1 MTILPSFIVGCFSA
15 VRRIAPPKSGSRLVG
30 VALALATSVAMPGQ
44 TGTALVRRA
53 PHIDGTVD
61 GSLQQVNAE
70 NVNLSGH
77 SISISGDLLVPG
89 TPTVSQHGRS
99 HYGGTIDGVGATE
112 PSNYRVMIGSGVS
125 LRHVIRRTDPVAL
138 PVIAPP
144 DLPVG
149 TRDLVLRFSGDGV
162 GDFSTLRDLTLRDDI
177 GQVMV
182 PPGTYGNFS
191 VNDDSVLVLGVPGS
205 LWPAVYNLQGLSLI
219 GGGRLTVVGPV
230 IINLAKRLSLD
241 RDHEHRGRHS
251 ERREHFR
258 CGDDDSF
265 EVAVGSPAHPEW
277 LTLNLA
283 TGGLHLHRDDS
294 LHGYVTAPAGEVELE
309 DHSVL
314 VGGVTADRLQVDDR
328 STLTLVNRQPIV
340 ALTAPIDGATS
351 AAFASIE
358 LQADAAD
365 YDGSIAGVEFYQGD
379 TLIGTSVVAPYH
391 FTWSNVAAGTYVIS
405 AKATDNLGASTL
417 SAPVTINVTKAAAT
431 VSLGGLSQTY
441 DGAAK
446 AVLAS
451 TDPIGLTVSFSY
463 DGSAIAPTA
472 AGSYAVVGTVDDA
485 NYSGS
490 ATGTLVIAPATP
502 MIIWNAPDD
511 IVVGASLSSIQLN
524 ATASVPG
531 TFTYLPPVGT
541 VLNAGPTQVLS
552 ATFAPA
558 DSANYTAAFAT
569 TLINVL
575 APVPATITF
584 DGASSATNLNATTSL
599 SWTHVLAAEKGSGRA
614 LIVGVVSRGS
624 AVDKASVSSVTFNGI
639 PMISLDASIAN
650 AGSGTINRSQQ
661 FYLLDAAL
669 PPAGTYNVQ
678 VNFLNSQS
686 ASNNP
691 LAGAISLTNV
701 DQTAPAGYSNFNTS
715 ANAITTTVPATV
727 GSWVVDTVGVGSTK
741 ANLAATAAGMV
752 TRFVVTQTAG
762 LPTSDAAGATKIADT
777 AGAVT
782 MSWSS
787 ASARQV
793 HSLAV
798 FSPALSIPAP
808 PTISIPPASQ
818 TVNVGANVSLSVTA
832 VGTAPLSYQWY
843 KDNLPIP
850 GANAQTYLLTNV
862 QTGASGSYTVR
873 VSNTLGHVTS
883 GPAVLVVNLQ
893 PPVITTQPASQMVNL
908 DENVSLSVVATGTGP
923 LSYQWY
929 KETTPIP
936 DATASTLLLPHVLSV
951 DGGNYHVTV
960 TNLVKTVTSDTA
972 VITVNTAPVPPVI
985 TKQPASQSAGVGSTV
1000 TFTVVVTGTQ
1010 PIIFQWQKDNVDLPS
1025 SNSPTLTLSNVQ
1037 LSDAGTYRV
1046 LVGNLASDVTSL
1058 PAALTVNP
1066 ITTATPLYNLTGFAT
1081 LGAGTTGGGVVPESD
1096 ATYRKVTNALEL
1108 AQALKDSKTLG
1119 AVKVIEIMND
1129 LDLGWNEIGSAV
1141 QTLASSPFRAHNAP
1155 KLHPALIAA
1164 GVSLIDIQSKP
1175 GLTIFSANGAT
1186 IRHATFN
1193 LKGTS
1198 NIVIRNLK
1206 FDEMWE
1212 WDEAT
1217 KGNYDSNDWD
1227 FIDLS
1232 NGSAATNI
1240 WIDYCTFTKAYDG
1253 IMDMKAGTQYV
1264 TMSWCKYVG
1273 DDGATN
1279 ANSFVRQQ
1287 IAALESNQAAYPFYG
1302 FLRANG
1308 FSQEDIVQII
1318 QGHDKAHLMGSNSL
1332 DAGNATLSATFHHQW
1347 FMDIWDRCVPRLRA
1361 GQVHNYNIFVDDAM
1375 GLVAK
1380 RLRDARV
1387 AALSAE
1393 ALATFNS
1400 NYSFNP
1406 FLNGS
1411 ISTEGGA
1418 ILVEKSIYLDCLTP
1432 LRNNQTDVTNAIYTG
1447 KIKSVDSIYMFH
1459 EADGTTTTQRGDS
1472 TDAGSRMGPDQAAII
1487 PFSWNTSD
1495 GSRPYPAPVMDDPA
1509 DLEGVVGAGAGAGR
1523 ISWDKI
1529 NWLKTT
1535 Y

>member
-1 MTILPSFIVGCFSA
+1 
-15 VRRIAPPKSGSRLVG
+15 
-30 VALALATSVAMPGQ
+30 
-44 TGTALVRRA
+44 
-53 PHIDGTVD
+53 
-61 GSLQQVNAE
+61 
-70 NVNLSGH
+70 
-77 SISISGDLLVPG
+77 
-89 TPTVSQHGRS
+89 
-99 HYGGTIDGVGATE
+99 
-112 PSNYRVMIGSGVS
+112 
-125 LRHVIRRTDPVAL
+125 
-138 PVIAPP
+138 
-144 DLPVG
+144 
-149 TRDLVLRFSGDGV
+149 
-162 GDFSTLRDLTLRDDI
+162 
-177 GQVMV
+177 
-182 PPGTYGNFS
+182 
-191 VNDDSVLVLGVPGS
+191 
-205 LWPAVYNLQGLSLI
+205 
-219 GGGRLTVVGPV
+219 
-230 IINLAKRLSLD
+230 
-241 RDHEHRGRHS
+241 
-251 ERREHFR
+251 
-258 CGDDDSF
+258 
-265 EVAVGSPAHPEW
+265 
-277 LTLNLA
+277 
-283 TGGLHLHRDDS
+283 
-294 LHGYVTAPAGEVELE
+294 
-309 DHSVL
+309 
-314 VGGVTADRLQVDDR
+314 
-328 STLTLVNRQPIV
+328 
-340 ALTAPIDGATS
+340 
-351 AAFASIE
+351 
-358 LQADAAD
+358 
-365 YDGSIAGVEFYQGD
+365 
-379 TLIGTSVVAPYH
+379 
-391 FTWSNVAAGTYVIS
+391 
-405 AKATDNLGASTL
+405 
-417 SAPVTINVTKAAAT
+417 
-431 VSLGGLSQTY
+431 
-441 DGAAK
+441 
-446 AVLAS
+446 
-451 TDPIGLTVSFSY
+451 
-463 DGSAIAPTA
+463 
-472 AGSYAVVGTVDDA
+472 
-485 NYSGS
+485 
-490 ATGTLVIAPATP
+490 
-502 MIIWNAPDD
+502 
-511 IVVGASLSSIQLN
+511 
-524 ATASVPG
+524 
-531 TFTYLPPVGT
+531 
-541 VLNAGPTQVLS
+541 
-552 ATFAPA
+552 
-558 DSANYTAAFAT
+558 
-569 TLINVL
+569 
-575 APVPATITF
+575 
-584 DGASSATNLNATTSL
+584 
-599 SWTHVLAAEKGSGRA
+599 
-614 LIVGVVSRGS
+614 
-624 AVDKASVSSVTFNGI
+624 
-639 PMISLDASIAN
+639 
-650 AGSGTINRSQQ
+650 
-661 FYLLDAAL
+661 
-669 PPAGTYNVQ
+669 
-678 VNFLNSQS
+678 
-686 ASNNP
+686 
-691 LAGAISLTNV
+691 
-701 DQTAPAGYSNFNTS
+701 
-715 ANAITTTVPATV
+715 
-727 GSWVVDTVGVGSTK
+727 
-741 ANLAATAAGMV
+741 
-752 TRFVVTQTAG
+752 
-762 LPTSDAAGATKIADT
+762 
-777 AGAVT
+777 
-782 MSWSS
+782 
-787 ASARQV
+787 
-793 HSLAV
+793 
-798 FSPALSIPAP
+798 
-808 PTISIPPASQ
+808 
-818 TVNVGANVSLSVTA
+818 
-832 VGTAPLSYQWY
+832 
-843 KDNLPIP
+843 
-850 GANAQTYLLTNV
+850 
-862 QTGASGSYTVR
+862 
-873 VSNTLGHVTS
+873 
-883 GPAVLVVNLQ
+883 
-893 PPVITTQPASQMVNL
+893 
-908 DENVSLSVVATGTGP
+908 
-923 LSYQWY
+923 
-929 KETTPIP
+929 
-936 DATASTLLLPHVLSV
+936 
-951 DGGNYHVTV
+951 
-960 TNLVKTVTSDTA
+960 
-972 VITVNTAPVPPVI
+972 
-985 TKQPASQSAGVGSTV
+985 
-1000 TFTVVVTGTQ
+1000 VTGTQ

-1240 WIDYCTFTKAYDG
+1240 WIDHCTFTKAYDG